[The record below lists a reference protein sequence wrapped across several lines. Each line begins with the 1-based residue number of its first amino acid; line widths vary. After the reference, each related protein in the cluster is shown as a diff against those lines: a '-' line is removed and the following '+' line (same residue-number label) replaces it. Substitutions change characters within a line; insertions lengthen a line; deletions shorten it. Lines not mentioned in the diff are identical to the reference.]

1 MKRGAL
7 LLTLVV
13 ASFAAACSG
22 GGSTTLPP
30 PPPLG
35 FSNSSLKGQYAFIMV
50 GETNGD
56 PIAPPIARI
65 GTFTADG
72 NGGISGGLELVSTA
86 SNGLQLLTFASAPN
100 SYLVSTDGRGGLN
113 LTNITGTTS
122 FSFTMISTSQGYISQ
137 TDGVTG
143 ASGTF
148 ELQDTSAFTQNGIGG
163 SFVFDTS
170 GADPSGVPDSIVGQ
184 LNLNGGAVSATF
196 DENDGTMASGPQT
209 ATGTYFLDA
218 TNGPTSGI
226 GQLSFGNF
234 LYDFVIVNARK
245 IHLIEVPGQG
255 AVPGAFTVG
264 TANTQA
270 AAPANQ
276 AGFTGSFAF
285 LTSGAGTTTSDFK
298 AGRISADGGGGLNSI
313 TMDEVLLGS
322 SVAKIPRGTLSAM
335 TYSVDTNFPGSG
347 RVFVSFLD
355 STNSKPFQFI
365 AYMASATQ
373 GVIQDNSP
381 GIVGDGTILAQTG
394 SPFTGGSVAGD
405 YAFNWT
411 GQSNNNTTGVSAEE
425 DFVGHVTLTNAASNN
440 VTGAMDFSE
449 LNLADPNK
457 VGIHDSVLSGAGL
470 TITGDGTN
478 SSGRDTFVVNA
489 TNPNGGPSST
499 LKFTLYPVNATTMFV
514 INTDTDHSTG
524 GVFTRQVTPP

>member
-7 LLTLVV
+7 FLTLV
-13 ASFAAACSG
+13 ALSFAAACSG

-86 SNGLQLLTFASAPN
+86 SNGLQLLTFSTASN
-100 SYLVSTDGRGGLN
+100 SYSISADGRGGLS

-122 FSFTMISTSQGYISQ
+122 FSITMISTSQGYISQ

-143 ASGTF
+143 TSGTI
-148 ELQDTSAFTQNGIGG
+148 ELQDASAFTQNGING

-184 LNLNGGAVSATF
+184 LSLNGGGVSAVF
-196 DENDGTMASGPQT
+196 DENDGAVLSGAQT

-218 TNGPTSGI
+218 TNGATSGV
-226 GQLSFGNF
+226 GQLNFGNF

-255 AVPGAFTVG
+255 AAPGTFTVG
-264 TANTQA
+264 TASAQTIPPTTNSA
-270 AAPANQ
+270 
-276 AGFTGSFAF
+276 FTGSFAF
-285 LTSGAGTTTSDFK
+285 LTSGVGTTTFDFK
-298 AGRISADGGGGLNSI
+298 AGRFSADGSGGLNSI
-313 TMDEVLLGS
+313 TMDEKLLGD
-322 SVAKIPRGTLSAM
+322 SVTQIPKGTLSAM
-335 TYSVDTNFPGSG
+335 TYTVDTSFPGSG
-347 RVFVSFLD
+347 RVTVSFLD
-355 STNSKPFQFI
+355 SSNSKPYQFI
-365 AYMASATQ
+365 AYMASAAQ

-381 GIVGDGTILAQTG
+381 GIIADGTILAQTG
-394 SPFTGGSVAGD
+394 APFTNGSLAGD
-405 YAFNWT
+405 DAFNWT
-411 GQSNNNTTGVSAEE
+411 GQSQNNTTGVIAEE
-425 DFVGHVTLTNAASNN
+425 DFVGRVTLTSATSNN

-449 LNLADPNK
+449 LNLVDPSK

-470 TITGDGTN
+470 AITGDGTN
-478 SSGRDTFVVNA
+478 SSGRDTFVVKA

-499 LKFTLYPVNATTMFV
+499 LKFTVYPVNETTMFV